1 MSKKKILWILLL
13 LIVIGGIIIGIR
25 LIKPKTEK
33 DKNQSSDVFNRN
45 SNGEIINENGDKE
58 YQKVELEDGI
68 LYTLTGEKVN
78 SDVVIPDNYFDTT
91 INDLYLN
98 SGNYENKN
106 IEVEGL
112 YFENLQYTFVGRY
125 SESNLCPNCP
135 TGYSFIEYQLDGK
148 LDYKFTDEK
157 EWIKVIGTLQKGNDE
172 TSNYEDYYYLK
183 VISLEIMN
191 KKGKDTVKN

>member
-13 LIVIGGIIIGIR
+13 LIVIGGIIIGIKF
-25 LIKPKTEK
+25 IKPKT
-33 DKNQSSDVFNRN
+33 DTDTNQVSNTFNKN

-112 YFENLQYTFVGRY
+112 YFENLPYTFVGRY